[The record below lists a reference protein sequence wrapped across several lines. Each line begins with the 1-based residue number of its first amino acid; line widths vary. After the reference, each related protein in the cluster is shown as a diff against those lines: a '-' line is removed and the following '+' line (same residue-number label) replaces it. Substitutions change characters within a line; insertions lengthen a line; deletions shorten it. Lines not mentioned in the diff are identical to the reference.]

1 MCVCRQG
8 IHVQRYVESWMDWCR
23 YQMRYGWEGSR
34 IDVYRSGWYPFPNV
48 YGEKSGGNKKS
59 VLRQKRWPCTSVNCW
74 FDRWVAA
81 RTHPNMNTFLF
92 WPNNSFVVIIFV
104 VLFSVCF
111 RSRLV
116 TNCILLCVR
125 ACVRASMGPFCC
137 ADWKKINRSLWALIS
152 YWVLWPRRCHL
163 FGNNPLFSDYSY
175 SFCMAIVVLSVCLSS
190 IPSFR
195 HPVSHSSGY
204 EIGSKSFLSLV
215 LTSTYTYTCLKNHL
229 PFPSNL
235 FALVAVI
242 NVIQE
247 AICISNGISEYQ
259 INFLLSSRWGPTN
272 CSSHFQGGLNISN
285 VLMIPMMIRWLSGL
299 CGVSTR
305 YVYVTCIC

>member
-1 MCVCRQG
+1 MHKNSENMCVCRQG

-104 VLFSVCF
+104 LLFSVCF

-137 ADWKKINRSLWALIS
+137 AGWKKINRSLWALIS

-175 SFCMAIVVLSVCLSS
+175 SFCMAIVVLFVCLSV
-190 IPSFR
+190 IPPS
-195 HPVSHSSGY
+195 HHSGTQSVTHLAMKLVLSHSWVLYSHPHIHIHVWKIIY
-204 EIGSKSFLSLV
+204 PFHPTFLPWWPS
-215 LTSTYTYTCLKNHL
+215 LTSFKKRFA
-229 PFPSNL
+229 FPMES
-235 FALVAVI
+235 
-242 NVIQE
+242 
-247 AICISNGISEYQ
+247 
-259 INFLLSSRWGPTN
+259 
-272 CSSHFQGGLNISN
+272 LNIKLTFYCHPDGGQRIALLIS
-285 VLMIPMMIRWLSGL
+285 RAA
-299 CGVSTR
+299 
-305 YVYVTCIC
+305 

>member
-125 ACVRASMGPFCC
+125 ACVRASMGPFVVLTGR
-137 ADWKKINRSLWALIS
+137 KSTGLYGLWSHIEFYGLDGAICLEIIHCS
-152 YWVLWPRRCHL
+152 PITPIPFVWLLL
-163 FGNNPLFSDYSY
+163 F
-175 SFCMAIVVLSVCLSS
+175 CLSVCP
-190 IPSFR
+190 PS
-195 HPVSHSSGY
+195 HHSGTQSVTHLAMKLVLSHSWVLYSHPHIHIHVWKIIY
-204 EIGSKSFLSLV
+204 PFHPTFLPWWPS
-215 LTSTYTYTCLKNHL
+215 LTSFKKR
-229 PFPSNL
+229 
-235 FALVAVI
+235 FA
-242 NVIQE
+242 
-247 AICISNGISEYQ
+247 
-259 INFLLSSRWGPTN
+259 FLMES
-272 CSSHFQGGLNISN
+272 LNIKLTFYCHPDGGQRIALLIS
-285 VLMIPMMIRWLSGL
+285 RAA
-299 CGVSTR
+299 
-305 YVYVTCIC
+305 